1 MHYLVEEKRLEF
13 VARTRFFI
21 NLGCWSNSTASLC
34 FKDES
39 VKISLIILFL
49 IPLFCEGKA
58 TPLISKQNAVYE
70 STFSYF
76 IKDATKEINIS
87 NSTKV
92 DWFYAEKPK
101 SENFVE
107 FDSINDEKILIS
119 KTLINNLIEVNS
131 IESAINW
138 KPILVSAVFD
148 SFEKNNQSK
157 TKVPY
162 YQVSKVAFSKGN
174 TKALVNFTYKCT
186 LCGSSSLI
194 YLELIN
200 NRWVVKGARLLWVS

>member
-1 MHYLVEEKRLEF
+1 
-13 VARTRFFI
+13 
-21 NLGCWSNSTASLC
+21 
-34 FKDES
+34 
-39 VKISLIILFL
+39 
-49 IPLFCEGKA
+49 
-58 TPLISKQNAVYE
+58 VYE

-87 NSTKV
+87 SSTKV
-92 DWFYAEKPK
+92 DWFDAEKPK
-101 SENFVE
+101 AEDFVE

-119 KTLINNLIEVNS
+119 KALINNLIEVNN

-138 KPILVSAVFD
+138 KPILVSASFD
-148 SFEKNNQSK
+148 SFAQNDESK
-157 TKVPY
+157 AKAPY
-162 YQVSKVAFSKGN
+162 YQVSKVAFSKDN

-186 LCGSSSLI
+186 LCGSSSLV